1 MYTVPTAN
9 IVAIGCVM
17 VFSFVLPIGL
27 LIFWRRRTKANWSAF
42 FIGCGTFFLFAMVLE
57 QLLHA
62 AVLAI
67 TGTALTQNTWLYA
80 LYGGLAA
87 GVFEETGRFLAMRFC
102 MKNILRRENAVMY
115 GIGHGGIECMLL
127 LGLSYISNFV
137 MVLMIRSGGVETML
151 NTLNALPD
159 QEEAAAALQTA
170 VEQLCTLPTW
180 QFYMAGV
187 ERISAVMLHIG
198 LSYLVYRAVKEK
210 KLLYYVLAIAIHFF
224 VDAGTIVLMQY
235 VPVIATE
242 IVLLAA
248 VGIFMVL
255 ITRQYRNEGAF
266 AKAEMVSEEKI

>member
-9 IVAIGCVM
+9 IVAIGCMM

-27 LIFWRRRTKANWSAF
+27 LIFWRRQTKANWSAF

-67 TGTALTQNTWLYA
+67 TGTALTQKIWLYA

-87 GVFEETGRFLAMRFC
+87 GVFEETGRFLAMKFC
-102 MKNILRRENAVMY
+102 MKNTLHRENAVMY

-137 MVLMIRSGGVETML
+137 MVLMIRSGGLETML

-170 VEQLCTLPTW
+170 VEQLCTLPAW

-198 LSYLVYRAVKEK
+198 LSYLVYRAVREK
-210 KLLYYVLAIAIHFF
+210 KILYYVLAIVIHFL

-235 VPVIATE
+235 VPVIAME
-242 IVLLAA
+242 IGLLAA

-255 ITRQYRNEGAF
+255 IARQYRSEGAF
-266 AKAEMVSEEKI
+266 TNEEKI

>member
-9 IVAIGCVM
+9 IVAIGCMM
-17 VFSFVLPIGL
+17 VFSFVWPIGL
-27 LIFWRRRTKANWSAF
+27 LIFWRRQTKANWSAF
-42 FIGCGTFFLFAMVLE
+42 FIGCATFFLFAMVLE

-67 TGTALTQNTWLYA
+67 TGTALTQKIWLYA

-87 GVFEETGRFLAMRFC
+87 GVFEETGRFLAMKFC
-102 MKNILRRENAVMY
+102 MKRTLHRENAVMY

-137 MVLMIRSGGVETML
+137 MVLMIRSGGLETML
-151 NTLNALPD
+151 NTLNALLD

-170 VEQLCTLPTW
+170 VEQLCTLSAW

-198 LSYLVYRAVKEK
+198 LSYLVYWAVKEQ
-210 KLLYYVLAIAIHFF
+210 KLLYYVLAIVIHFL
-224 VDAGTIVLMQY
+224 VDAGTIVLMRY
-235 VPVIATE
+235 VPVIAME
-242 IVLLAA
+242 IGLLAA

-255 ITRQYRNEGAF
+255 IARQYRSEGAF
-266 AKAEMVSEEKI
+266 TNEEKI